1 MRAKSWP
8 LDPGPSR
15 VNLSKVD
22 LSSYLDADTAHSTQ
36 KETTMLRDDL
46 KQAQISAMKG
56 GDKERLAAVRLILA
70 KVKDRD
76 IEQRTASKA
85 IDDDA
90 LIIDTLQKMA
100 KQRRE
105 SIEMYEKGGREE
117 LAAVERGEL
126 GVIEEFLPKQMDEG
140 ETKAAIEG
148 IKGELGASGM
158 KDMGKVMAELK
169 ARHGTVLDMARASG
183 WVKEALS

>member
-1 MRAKSWP
+1 
-8 LDPGPSR
+8 
-15 VNLSKVD
+15 
-22 LSSYLDADTAHSTQ
+22 
-36 KETTMLRDDL
+36 MLRDDL
-46 KQAQISAMKG
+46 KQAQISAIKA
-56 GDKERLAAVRLILA
+56 GDKARLAAVRLILA

-76 IEQRTASKA
+76 IEQRTSAKPME
-85 IDDDA
+85 DDA

-126 GVIEEFLPKQMDEG
+126 AVIEGFLPKQMDEA

-148 IKGELGASGM
+148 IMGELGAAGR
-158 KDMGKVMAELK
+158 KDMGRVMAELK
-169 ARHGTVLDMARASG
+169 ARHGTVRDMARA
-183 WVKEALS
+183 